1 MPAFAMFTLRRIAA
15 PSGPRRPAIR
25 LGVLSVLAA
34 ASLLPV
40 GSPAF
45 AAGMSIPAVNGEAN
59 GLPGLTLAQVQV
71 ETFSGRSNN
80 DRPRPRDRYVC
91 VVPPQQSDDRTRPYV
106 CRANAGRV
114 GETCRCNGV
123 VGNGRLD
130 LDN

>member
-1 MPAFAMFTLRRIAA
+1 MRAVPTIARSFQLPCA
-15 PSGPRRPAIR
+15 RSLA
-25 LGVLSVLAA
+25 VLAVLVAGTFPAQGPVFA
-34 ASLLPV
+34 ADMS
-40 GSPAF
+40 SPATGGQF
-45 AAGMSIPAVNGEAN
+45 N

-71 ETFSGRSNN
+71 ETLGGHNNN

-91 VVPPQQSDDRTRPYV
+91 VVPPQQSDDRDRPYV

-114 GETCRCNGV
+114 GGTCRCSGV